1 MKAAYRAAGVLC
13 ALVLAPAFLF
23 SQAGWSG
30 KPVRLSIIDVAG
42 NLRLSKPAIEAFK
55 AANPKMIS
63 DIEYIIATAPELV
76 AKIKAQQMA
85 ANLDT
90 TMILTG
96 YDGIA
101 AGKEQGVWLQIMPKY
116 KDVFQKS
123 VDAYLPGAR
132 AAYNLFDGYGIAYVF
147 CPGGPM
153 FTYNPDKV
161 KTPPRTAADLLA
173 WARANPGKFLY
184 ARPANSGPGRAFLQG
199 LPYILGDK
207 DPKDPATWT
216 KTWAYLKELD
226 QYIDYYPSGT
236 AITFKELAEG
246 TRWILASHLGWDM
259 NMRILATIPSNF
271 QAFFLSNTTWVND
284 TQFMVVPTGL
294 DESREKATVAL
305 MQWLMQPAQQAV
317 TYDDGYFYPGPA
329 IRGVPLTMA
338 PAASQERIKPA
349 MRPAYDQA
357 VSKLPN
363 ASQLDAKPL
372 VEAFDMWD
380 KLVGA
385 KIKK

>member
-1 MKAAYRAAGVLC
+1 MKRFLRFAGVFC
-13 ALVLAPAFLF
+13 VLVFAPALLF
-23 SQAGWSG
+23 SQASWSG
-30 KPVRLSIIDVAG
+30 KPVKLSIIDVAG
-42 NLRLSKPAIEAFK
+42 NLKLSKPAIEAFK
-55 AANPKMIS
+55 AANPRMIS

-85 ANLDT
+85 GNLDT
-90 TMILTG
+90 TMVLTG
-96 YDGIA
+96 YDGMA
-101 AGKEQGVWLQIMPKY
+101 AGKEQGVWEQIMPKY
-116 KDVFQKS
+116 KAVFQKS
-123 VDAYLPGAR
+123 IDSYLPGAR

-153 FTYNPDKV
+153 FNYNPDKV
-161 KTPPRTAADLLA
+161 KNPPRTAAELLA
-173 WARANPGKFLY
+173 WARENPGKFLY

-199 LPYILGDK
+199 LPYILGDP

-226 QYIDYYPSGT
+226 KYVDYYPSGT

-246 TRWILASHLGWDM
+246 TRWIIASHLGWDM
-259 NMRILATIPSNF
+259 NMRILGVIPPNF
-271 QAFFLSNTTWVND
+271 QAFFLENTTWVND

-294 DESREKATVAL
+294 DPDREKATIAL
-305 MQWLMQPAQQAV
+305 MEWLMQPKEQAV

-329 IRGVPLTMA
+329 IRGVPLSMA
-338 PAASQERIKPA
+338 PQASQEKIKLV
-349 MRPAYDQA
+349 MRPAYDRA
-357 VSKLPN
+357 VERYPN

-380 KLVGA
+380 KLVGS
-385 KIKK
+385 KIR